1 MERKQRRGNAN
12 KRSSRRSYSGRNMAK
27 IQKYKSTKRRGL
39 TALTGVA
46 RQSEKLLLREQGGRL
61 SHEEKEITYTAIVT
75 KK

>member
-1 MERKQRRGNAN
+1 MLM
-12 KRSSRRSYSGRNMAK
+12 SGAHVARIRDVRNTAK

-46 RQSEKLLLREQGGRL
+46 RDNMRNYFLREQGGRL
-61 SHEEKEITYTAIVT
+61 SREEKEITYAAIVT